1 MAKRIAS
8 DQEILSQIPAARR
21 RARAERQAEPV
32 AVAARYDRQRRRIEV
47 ELSNGC
53 QFSFPAALGQG
64 LQGAADKD
72 LAQVEIAP
80 GGIGLHWECLDADL
94 LVSSLVQGIFGTRR
108 WMQALGRAG
117 GQVRSVAKARA
128 ARANGRKGGRP
139 RKLRPASKVP
149 V

>member
-1 MAKRIAS
+1 MTKRTLS
-8 DQEILSQIPAARR
+8 DQEILAQIPAARK

-32 AVAARYDRQRRRIEV
+32 AVTARFDRQRRCIEV

-80 GGIGLHWECLDADL
+80 GGTGLHWECLDADL
-94 LVSSLVQGIFGTRR
+94 LISSLLQGIFGTRH

-117 GQVRSVAKARA
+117 GRVRSKAKAKA

-139 RKLRPASKVP
+139 RKPRPASKVP